1 MEPSGFE
8 PLTPCQQLTP
18 HPFVAAQVAEVL
30 TAQRVVFE
38 HPCGRSPIRR
48 SSTANRISQA
58 GGVVGVVP
66 TTENAGSHAGE
77 EGITA
82 GFRSR
87 RGRGLGS
94 AIHHGGHL
102 VQDSVDAD

>member
-1 MEPSGFE
+1 
-8 PLTPCQQLTP
+8 
-18 HPFVAAQVAEVL
+18 
-30 TAQRVVFE
+30 
-38 HPCGRSPIRR
+38 
-48 SSTANRISQA
+48 
-58 GGVVGVVP
+58 VP